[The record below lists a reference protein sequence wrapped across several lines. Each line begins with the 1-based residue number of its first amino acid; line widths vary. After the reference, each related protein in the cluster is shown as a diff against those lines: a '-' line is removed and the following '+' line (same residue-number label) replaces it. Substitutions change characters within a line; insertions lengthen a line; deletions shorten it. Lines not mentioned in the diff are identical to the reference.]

1 MGDAKSDVTNGKG
14 DGAAFLADHDE
25 AMRTRLQKQYLGMYG
40 VDISGKDEWAT
51 FVENTSDFA
60 GRSAMLGGGGYKTT
74 IESWV
79 RFKIDNFDKLI
90 APC

>member
-1 MGDAKSDVTNGKG
+1 
-14 DGAAFLADHDE
+14 
-25 AMRTRLQKQYLGMYG
+25 MRTRLQKQYLGMYG
-40 VDISGKDEWAT
+40 VDISDKDEWAT

-79 RFKIDNFDKLI
+79 RFKIDNFDKLTS
-90 APC
+90 PC